1 MQPNMTHSGKHTPT
15 KRQPTV
21 SDPKTLQ
28 KILNQTRLGQLLSKS
43 QQLSQLQHLLAQY
56 LPAELVARCK
66 VLNLNACQ
74 LIIGTCNS
82 SIAVKLRFMAPQLLQ
97 HIQRDNTL
105 QNRHDMLRISAI
117 RIKVTPHAGTLGSVR
132 ATLPSRTTK
141 QAKPDPKS
149 NSLQP
154 SKHPLEYTAD
164 STCANAIAHPKLRN
178 LWQKIMLNRRN
189 AEWEVTR

>member
-1 MQPNMTHSGKHTPT
+1 MQTNMSHSGKHTPT

-43 QQLSQLQHLLAQY
+43 QQLSQLQHLLAQH
-56 LPAELVARCK
+56 LPAELVARCR
-66 VLNLNACQ
+66 VLNFNACQ
-74 LIIGTCNS
+74 LIIGTCDS
-82 SIAVKLRFMAPQLLQ
+82 GIAAKLRFMAPQLLQ
-97 HIQRDNTL
+97 HIQEDNTL
-105 QNRHDMLRISAI
+105 QNRYDMIRISAI
-117 RIKVTPHAGTLGSVR
+117 RIKVTPHTRTLGSVS

-141 QAKPDPKS
+141 QAKPEPKP

-154 SKHPLEYTAD
+154 SKHALEYTAD
-164 STCANAIAHPKLRN
+164 STCVNAIAHPKLRN

-189 AEWEVTR
+189 AE